1 LYEILVT
8 PGPLARLA
16 LDAERFRGMRHILL
30 LSGVARKGN
39 LGRYPSLL
47 VRTRTKPQDGHVR
60 KVEASREPAVRDVG

>member
-1 LYEILVT
+1 MKHT
-8 PGPLARLA
+8 
-16 LDAERFRGMRHILL
+16 LL

-47 VRTRTKPQDGHVR
+47 VRTRTKTQDGHVR